1 MKQFKQV
8 LFLMVALALIFAP
21 VQIFAQSGGDTLV
34 IYATQGNLNDIINGD
49 TLTDGSH
56 AHHIYQ
62 LVSLDTTYKF
72 SGTVTATE
80 DISVIGVVDPA
91 TKRPPCIQ
99 PAVLEDGSIPGTLFE
114 LNAPGIKGTFKNL
127 YLLALA
133 TNNTSTGGGVG
144 IQVSADNVR
153 LTVDNC
159 VFDTWQSFAI
169 GYNANWD
176 DFFITNSYFRNMVHP
191 TAWYIGEVIRNEWP
205 GTAYTDTMSMK
216 NNVMMAINGYAAC
229 PVTKYYMT
237 YFEFLNNKVLYTFKN
252 PMFIFN
258 VTNAKIDN
266 NLFYGTYSGGV
277 DQAENPWW
285 DNLWHPDSTYGV
297 IALDSLSLENAKMFC
312 PEDSTKPDIQSIA
325 EAKRTVEVKGNTY
338 FWPQAV
344 KDFWTTWNDS
354 ASNKIFIPDWMND
367 RTKAMFADK
376 TTWPGLVASDNVDAD
391 PGYMNEINQG
401 ILNGTTGNDV
411 GLFKYFQEIRTG
423 TAATDVWGYSIT
435 QVSGAP
441 DWKPT
446 WPLAEM
452 QYLPTKVEQ
461 NPTSTTPKEFAL
473 YQNYPN
479 PFNPV
484 TTIKFSVQK
493 NEHVKLVVY
502 NMLGQPVRTL
512 IDKNVAAGSHAAI
525 WNGTDNSERTLSSG
539 VYYVRLQ
546 TEKQS
551 ATRKMLLLK

>member
-1 MKQFKQV
+1 MKQVKQV
-8 LFLMVALALIFAP
+8 LIVMIALGFLLTPLRM
-21 VQIFAQSGGDTLV
+21 FAQSSDTLV
-34 IYATQGNLNDIINGD
+34 VYATKGDLNDIINGD
-49 TLTDGSH
+49 TLANGSQV
-56 AHHIYQ
+56 HHVYK

-72 SGTVTATE
+72 SGTVTARE
-80 DISVIGVVDPA
+80 NISVIGQVDPA
-91 TKRPPCIQ
+91 TGRPPCIQ
-99 PAVLEDGSIPGTLFE
+99 PKVLEDGSIPGTLFE
-114 LNAPGIKGTFKNL
+114 LNKAGIKGTFKNL

-133 TNNTSTGGGVG
+133 TNNTATGGGVG

-159 VFDTWQSFAI
+159 VFDNWQSFAI
-169 GYNANWD
+169 GYNGNWD
-176 DFFITNSYFRNMVHP
+176 DFFIDNSYFRNMVHP

-216 NNVMMAINGYAAC
+216 NNVMLAINGYAAC

-237 YFEFLNNKVLYTFKN
+237 YFEFLNNKVIYTFKN

-258 VTNAKIDN
+258 VTNAKINN

-297 IALDSLSLENAKMFC
+297 IALDSLSLQNAKMFC

-325 EAKRTVEVKGNTY
+325 ESKRTVEVKNNTY
-338 FWPQAV
+338 YWPQAV
-344 KDFWTTWNDS
+344 KDFWTAWNDT
-354 ASNKIFIPDWMND
+354 ASDKIFIPHWMND
-367 RTKAMFADK
+367 RTKAMFANK
-376 TTWPGLVASDNVDAD
+376 TTWPGLVAENNTEAD
-391 PGYMNEINQG
+391 PGYLSEINQG

-411 GLFKYFQEIRTG
+411 GLFKYFKEIRTG
-423 TAATDVWGYSIT
+423 TAATDVWGYGIT

-446 WPLAEM
+446 WPLPEM
-452 QYLPTKVEQ
+452 QYIPTKVAE
-461 NPTSTTPKEFAL
+461 NPAPTTPTEFAL

-493 NEHVKLVVY
+493 SEHVKLVVY
-502 NMLGQPVRTL
+502 NMLGQPVKTL
-512 IDKNVAAGSHAAI
+512 VNRVVSAGTHAVS
-525 WNGTDNSERTLSSG
+525 WNGTDASG
-539 VYYVRLQ
+539 RHLASGIYYCKLQ
-546 TEKQS
+546 SDKQT
-551 ATRKMLLLK
+551 ATKKMLLLK